1 MKKRKLLKMRQS
13 LKNDVPEEWRIR
25 AKAGLCPV
33 CAKTKDQ
40 WAKGARVF
48 CSKKCREEYASKYC
62 YWSDIRYKILERDK
76 NTCKK
81 CGISDEKYRKKC
93 DEIKNEALKKWAEEN
108 QDIIKT
114 MRDER
119 LVRLD
124 RRFQEEYEQI
134 MNDMWMADHCLTWEA
149 QHRLTKLP
157 QEPKMEVDHT
167 IPVFKGGD
175 MWDEKNMQT
184 LCDKCHRKK
193 TTKELKKGD

>member
-1 MKKRKLLKMRQS
+1 MRES

-48 CSKKCREEYASKYC
+48 CSVKCRDDYSSKYC
-62 YWSDIRYKILERDK
+62 YWTDVRYKILERDHR
-76 NTCKK
+76 TCKK
-81 CGISDEKYRKKC
+81 CGISSEKYYKKC
-93 DEIKNEALKKWAEEN
+93 DEMKNDALKKWAKEN

-114 MRDER
+114 RRDEQ

-124 RRFQEEYEQI
+124 RRFQEEYDNT
-134 MNDMWMADHCLTWEA
+134 MNDVWLAEHSMGWDE
-149 QHRLTKLP
+149 QRKITKLP
-157 QEPKMEVDHT
+157 QMPDMEVDHI

-175 MWDEKNMQT
+175 MWDEKNMQV
-184 LCDKCHRKK
+184 LCKTCHLEK
-193 TTKELKKGD
+193 TKEELTNRTFKRRSKE